1 MMKLMKK
8 RFVSLVVSLA
18 CLSAVSAQVTQSYD
32 TKVVTDGTYTPI
44 TDGTVVTLT
53 SESIDFG
60 NVTYTNGDKENTK
73 QFTDQGYPIG
83 FDFKFNNKL
92 MNQFAISA
100 HGFIVLGKDSVTSS
114 VPDPFQILTSKADD
128 NLIGMFYRSAVG
140 RIPTTEISYKITG
153 EASNRELI
161 VQFKDLQLC
170 VDGWS
175 GIAVR
180 DTVQFQI
187 HLHEATGQVEMVFNG
202 FEPSATTADELNWN
216 DSFKIG
222 IRGKYGDLLTKDG
235 SFTSDAFAVKDA
247 SISWRSTSFP
257 TDGLTYQFDAPEDC
271 AAPSA
276 QPTELT
282 LATTTLGVSGSFTA
296 TDVADHYLVLISKA
310 NALATL
316 PEAGK
321 TYAEGDS
328 IGDARVLSYS
338 ESTEFESGDILE
350 GASSYYVYVLGANSF
365 CFYGPKYNT
374 TEPLTSALT
383 TKPLAPSSVVFADK
397 DSTTM
402 TLDVAANAAGDDILI
417 AYTTEHKKNDWNED
431 LPGGT
436 FGTPEGNY
444 EVGATIDGG
453 GTVAYV
459 GEAKDGITV
468 TGLTPG
474 LLYHFAVWSR
484 NAAGNYSSVTVEA
497 SASAAATLPWK
508 VDLDN
513 YAMYA
518 TPEGWNTNG
527 TWTIQED
534 ADYNKYISGKINSV
548 DTKGTVV
555 WLETPDVYLGEGSN
569 RMIFDL
575 LLYNWARFGNTVYT
589 LDNAD
594 TVAVQV
600 TTDGVNYTPV
610 ATYTKENP
618 IEFVSADDALTIR
631 TPFLEAAGKKARLRL
646 YMRLCGTPTIAV
658 SNITIEEKKACDYP
672 IDVTVADST
681 IVGDE
686 AVVTWT
692 PQGEEDAWD
701 LRYKKTDDEEWSNPV
716 TVREKKY
723 TISGLDG
730 LTSYDVQVRAR
741 CSAASQSDWSDVAT
755 FTSGLSIPFNMVFA
769 EQSSL
774 SSAWQIKT
782 GAIGSDLTDGEAWTF
797 QSSPWRGTSM
807 SYTTYN
813 ATVDDW
819 LLTPVLNLG
828 DENINYDVKLA
839 ITTNYTAS
847 EDCDGTIQ
855 LLVVKDGE
863 TTSADNVVYTMKASE
878 VPDSYESKTYTVPVK
893 GYTGKVRLA
902 LYTHATV
909 GEMPSIKL
917 DTLGVDY
924 SCVNDIEATVDT
936 VGEDTIHM
944 SWTSGAEE
952 WYVFVRE
959 AGQST
964 RNFTT
969 YTKPELGLS
978 GLKHHTTYEIGLTKA
993 CEVGDTAKVKI
1004 VEITT
1009 LGELCK
1015 EVTDINVTPSK
1026 YSAKIEWTGEAS
1038 AYNVRY
1044 RAKSETPAEWNKEQV
1059 TTTSIEISG
1068 LENNTEYE
1076 YAIQAQCSKSES
1088 DTSAFTPV
1096 ATFTT
1101 LPETCQ
1107 TPDSVNV
1114 VPSYNKATVTFN
1126 SEADKFEV
1134 AYRKASDD
1142 AWTSSIEASAS
1153 ADNKHSV
1160 EIEGLVAET
1169 AYKVRV
1175 RAICAEGDSSRWTAS
1190 ADFTTQPE
1198 PECVTPT
1205 ELTVSDITDNSA
1217 VLSWKA
1223 DESNLTW
1230 NLRYR
1235 ESTVQEW
1242 TEKTELTETTYNLTE
1257 LKANTAYIWTV
1268 MATCEA
1274 ERTSKWATQNRF
1286 TTAEPSGIDNI
1297 GIGSIGVFVKGN
1309 VLNVIN
1315 PEGGVIKNI
1324 TVYTTDG
1331 RTVAASEVNT
1341 AENVFMPLSVH
1352 GPVIIKVNGQKQTKT
1367 LRAVIK

>member
-32 TKVVTDGTYTPI
+32 TKVMIGGTYTPI
-44 TDGTVVTLT
+44 TDGTVVNLK
-53 SESIDFG
+53 SDSIDIS
-60 NVTYTNGDKENTK
+60 NAVYTKDDTEYTK
-73 QFTDQGYPIG
+73 QFTAQGYPIG

-92 MNQFAISA
+92 MNQFAIAA

-114 VPDPFQILTSKADD
+114 VPDPFQILASKADN
-128 NLIGMFYRSAVG
+128 NLVGMFYRSSVG
-140 RIPTTEISYKITG
+140 RIPSTEISYKVMG

-170 VDGWS
+170 VESWN
-175 GIAVR
+175 GINVR

-187 HLHEATGQVEMVFNG
+187 HLHESTGNVEMMFNG
-202 FEPSATTADELNWN
+202 FEPSAAAAENMNWN
-216 DSFKIG
+216 DAFKIG
-222 IRGKYGDLLTKDG
+222 IRGEYGDLLTKDG
-235 SFTSDAFAVKDA
+235 NFTSDIFAVKDA
-247 SISWRSTSFP
+247 SISWSSSTFP
-257 TDGLTYQFDAPEDC
+257 ADGLTYQFIAPEDC

-276 QPTELT
+276 QPTALT

-296 TDVADHYLVLISKA
+296 TDAADHYLVLISKA
-310 NALATL
+310 NALTTI
-316 PEAGK
+316 PVAGK

-350 GASSYYVYVLGANSF
+350 GASNYYVHVLGANSF

-383 TKPLAPSSVVFADK
+383 TKPLAPSSVAFADK
-397 DSTTM
+397 DTTAM
-402 TLDVAANAAGDDILI
+402 TLNVAANAAGDDILV
-417 AYTTEHKKNDWNED
+417 AYTTQHKQNDWGED

-436 FGTPEGNY
+436 FGTPAGNY
-444 EVGATIDGG
+444 KEGAAIDGG

-459 GEAKDGITV
+459 GKAKDGITV

-474 LLYHFAVWSR
+474 QLYHYAVWSR
-484 NAAGNYSSVTVEA
+484 NAAGEYSSVTVEA
-497 SASAAATLPWK
+497 SASAATTLPWK
-508 VDLDN
+508 VNLDD
-513 YAMYA
+513 YALYA
-518 TPEGWNTNG
+518 APEGWDVNG
-527 TWTIQED
+527 SWTIQED
-534 ADYNKYISGKINSV
+534 GDNNKYFSSKINSV
-548 DTKGTVV
+548 DTKGTVL

-575 LLYNWARFGNTVYT
+575 LLYNWARFGNTAYT
-589 LDNAD
+589 MDNLD

-600 TTDGVNYTPV
+600 TTDGVNYAPV

-618 IEFVSADDALTIR
+618 IEFASGDSYATLR

-646 YMRLCGTPTIAV
+646 YMRLCGTP
-658 SNITIEEKKACDYP
+658 NIQLTNISVEEKKACDYP

-701 LRYKKTDDEEWSNPV
+701 VRYKKTADEEWNAPV
-716 TVREKKY
+716 TVREKKCAL
-723 TISGLDG
+723 SALDG

-741 CSAASQSDWSDVAT
+741 CSAASQSEWSSTKT
-755 FTSGLSIPFNMVFA
+755 FTSGLAVPFDMVFA
-769 EQSSL
+769 NQSSL
-774 SSAWQIKT
+774 SSAWQIKS
-782 GAIGSDLTDGEAWTF
+782 GAIGSDLTDGENWTF
-797 QSSPWRGTSM
+797 RSTFWSKGLL
-807 SYTTYN
+807 YN
-813 ATVDDW
+813 AYDEELDDW
-819 LLTPVLNLG
+819 LFTPVLNLG
-828 DENINYDVKLA
+828 DENLNYNVKIA
-839 ITTNYTAS
+839 ITATGDTIAGS
-847 EDCDGTIQ
+847 DGTMQ
-855 LLVVKDGE
+855 LVVVKDGE
-863 TTSADNVVYTMKASE
+863 KPSADNVVYTIKSSE
-878 VPDSYESKTYTVPVK
+878 LPESYGSKTYTVPVK
-893 GYTGKVRLA
+893 GYNGKVRLA
-902 LYTHATV
+902 LYTHSTV
-909 GEMPSIKL
+909 GGLPTMKL
-917 DTLGVDY
+917 DTLGIAY
-924 SCVNDIEATVDT
+924 SCVNDIEAKVDS
-936 VGEDTIHM
+936 VGEDTIQM
-944 SWTSGAEE
+944 SWTTGADEV
-952 WYVFVRE
+952 YVFVRE
-959 AGQST
+959 AGQTT
-964 RNFTT
+964 RDFAICTET
-969 YTKPELGLS
+969 SLALGH
-978 GLKHHTTYEIGLTKA
+978 LKSHTTYEIGLTKA
-993 CEVGDTAKVKI
+993 CEAGDTAKVKI
-1004 VEITT
+1004 VEVTT

-1015 EVTDINVTPSK
+1015 EVTDIKATPAK
-1026 YSAKIEWTGEAS
+1026 YSVKIEWTGEAS

-1044 RAKSETPAEWNKEQV
+1044 RAKSETPAEWTKEQV
-1059 TTTSIEISG
+1059 TTTSIDIDG
-1068 LENNTEYE
+1068 LENNTTYE

-1088 DTSAFTPV
+1088 DTSAYTPV

-1101 LPETCQ
+1101 LVETCQ
-1107 TPDSVNV
+1107 TPANV
-1114 VPSYNKATVTFN
+1114 AVTPSYNKATVTFE

-1142 AWTSSIEASAS
+1142 AWTSSVEASVS

-1160 EIEGLVAET
+1160 DIEGLVAET

-1190 ADFTTQPE
+1190 ADFTTQSE

-1205 ELTVSDITDNSA
+1205 DLTVSDITDNSA
-1217 VLSWKA
+1217 TLSWKA

-1242 TEKTELTETTYNLTE
+1242 TEETALTETSYSLTG
-1257 LKANTAYIWTV
+1257 LKASTAYVWTV

-1274 ERTSKWATQNRF
+1274 ERTSKWAAQKRF
-1286 TTAEPSGIDNI
+1286 TTAETSGIDNI

-1309 VLNVIN
+1309 VLNVVN

-1324 TVYTTDG
+1324 TVYTADG
-1331 RTVAASEVNT
+1331 RVVAASEVNT
-1341 AENVFMPLSVH
+1341 AENVFMPLAVH